1 MQQEK
6 TVAVVTGSSTGI
18 GYETSLALARN
29 GFHTYA
35 TMRKIEG
42 QEGSKHIT
50 DIAKKENL
58 PLQVIQLDVNIDKSV
73 VDAINKIVDQEK
85 RIDVVVNNAGY
96 ALVGALEETS
106 MDEIKAQ
113 FETNFFGAVRVMQ
126 TVIPIMRKQ
135 QQQRSSGGSSSKI
148 VNVTSMGGRIA
159 IPLDS
164 IYHGTKF
171 ALEGLSESIQYELEP
186 FGIKI
191 ILIEPGAVQSNF
203 WKNLKMA
210 TTKTS
215 DAPNNSPYTQMANS
229 ISEAFKQM
237 LQYTIPASEVA
248 KVTLQ
253 AVTSDNP
260 EFRYVVGK
268 DATMTLEA
276 RKNMS
281 DRDFQNLIKKQFGLQ
296 QY

>member
-1 MQQEK
+1 MPQGEEEE
-6 TVAVVTGSSTGI
+6 VAVVTGSSSGI
-18 GYETSLALARN
+18 GFETSLMLARN

-135 QQQRSSGGSSSKI
+135 QQRSSGGSSKI

-191 ILIEPGAVQSNF
+191 ILIEPGAVQSDF

-215 DAPNNSPYTQMANS
+215 DAPNNSPYTQVANS

-248 KVTLQ
+248 KVILQ

-268 DATMTLEA
+268 DAAMTLEA

>member
-18 GYETSLALARN
+18 GYETSLTLARN

-135 QQQRSSGGSSSKI
+135 QQRSSGGSSKI

-248 KVTLQ
+248 KVILQ

-268 DATMTLEA
+268 DAAMTLEA

>member
-18 GYETSLALARN
+18 GYETSLTLARN

-135 QQQRSSGGSSSKI
+135 QQRSSGGSSKI

-171 ALEGLSESIQYELEP
+171 AVEGLSESIQYELEP

-268 DATMTLEA
+268 DAAMTLEA

>member
-18 GYETSLALARN
+18 GYETSLTLARN

-73 VDAINKIVDQEK
+73 IDAINKIVDQEK

-126 TVIPIMRKQ
+126 TVIPIMRKKQ
-135 QQQRSSGGSSSKI
+135 QQQRSSGSSSKI

-215 DAPNNSPYTQMANS
+215 DAPNNSPYTQMANN

-248 KVTLQ
+248 KVILQ
-253 AVTSDNP
+253 AVTSYNP
-260 EFRYVVGK
+260 EFRYVVGN
-268 DATMTLEA
+268 DAAMVLEA

>member
-18 GYETSLALARN
+18 GYETSLTLARN

-58 PLQVIQLDVNIDKSV
+58 PLQVIQLDVNIGKSV
-73 VDAINKIVDQEK
+73 IDAINKIVDQEK

-135 QQQRSSGGSSSKI
+135 QQQQRSSDSSKI

-215 DAPNNSPYTQMANS
+215 DAPNNSPYTQMANN

-248 KVTLQ
+248 KVILQ
-253 AVTSDNP
+253 AVTSYNP
-260 EFRYVVGK
+260 EFRYVVGN
-268 DATMTLEA
+268 DAAMVLEA